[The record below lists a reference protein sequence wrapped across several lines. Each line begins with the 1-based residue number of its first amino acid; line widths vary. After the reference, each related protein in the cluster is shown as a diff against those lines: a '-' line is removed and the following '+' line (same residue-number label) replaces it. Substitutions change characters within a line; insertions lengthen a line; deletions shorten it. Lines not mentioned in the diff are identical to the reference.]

1 MTLFTRNFL
10 EFLATAVWLLVLA
23 RVVVSFVDP
32 GGRNELSAL
41 VIRATEPILAPIR
54 RVLPPTGMLDF
65 SPWVVIL
72 LLGVVMRAVGL

>member
-72 LLGVVMRAVGL
+72 LLGVVMRALGL